1 MKQFENEQE
10 VDSSPLLIEYADDV
24 MKFYNRAK
32 EKLQILE
39 KKTAEYLQQQ
49 NLTRYQR
56 MI

>member
-39 KKTAEYLQQQ
+39 QKTAEYLQQQ